1 MDPRTL
7 ENRFLD
13 ILAKHGVTLAEKALF
28 TVKHLPNGRIISNRA
43 DFFGVWDI
51 IAFFRELVFVFQVCS
66 GTTYQDHVR
75 KITDNF
81 PFTSNPIQVIVYFHK
96 EKGRW
101 VYTLHLRTEVGW
113 ITAALDDLLDTIPA
127 KSI

>member
-1 MDPRTL
+1 MDPRDL
-7 ENRFLD
+7 ENRFLKVLED
-13 ILAKHGVTLAEKALF
+13 DGFLTQKALF
-28 TVKHLPNGRIISNRA
+28 SIKHLPDGRIISNRS

-75 KITDNF
+75 KITDSF
-81 PFTSNPIQVIVYFHK
+81 PFTSNPIQVIVYFYK